1 MKRLLITFSILM
13 SFAQLS
19 WSSPQI
25 FAAKDTLI
33 DPAAEWVVVSY
44 SFSGVSFYTWYK
56 FADED
61 TLIDGKTYWP
71 ILWRGNEFQDWQEQ
85 EVYARQE
92 ESKVYKKYANHSEQ
106 LMFDMDWEIGDSI
119 SYTGEFTTFVSAID
133 SVELTDGTYRK
144 RWHLSCDGEESY
156 ADVVEGIGGVNSVG
170 FLDFNQH
177 CYPDV
182 GTWLSCYFYDGELI
196 YANPD
201 FEVCASL
208 PKTIDY
214 GKVWRRWSDLLAS
227 PSFVFEYKF
236 NADTLINGKKYLRLF
251 TKNDTGWEATH
262 LFYREDES
270 NKVYL
275 YYQDQD
281 VLIHDYRLEVGD
293 TISMPNYDDVS
304 DPSLNC
310 TWEVF
315 QKDTIT
321 LLNGEERLRLQLR
334 NYGDPFI
341 SIVDEWIQ
349 GIGSTY
355 RHVLSI
361 YGCDLVEWPD
371 QELQC
376 FLENDE
382 VLYTNSNELGCYYT
396 STDELVINQIA
407 LSPNP
412 TQYDFVYINGIQG
425 PFSYEV
431 YNMHGQ
437 LIKSGM
443 SENGQVE
450 GLEHGLNLI
459 YLHSDNAKR
468 VLRALRP

>member
-1 MKRLLITFSILM
+1 MKRLLFTFSILM

-25 FAAKDTLI
+25 FAAKDTLV
-33 DPAAEWVVVSY
+33 DPAAEWAVVSY

-56 FADED
+56 FAEED
-61 TLIDGKTYWP
+61 TLIDSKSYWP
-71 ILWRGNEFQDWQEQ
+71 ILWRYNELQDWQEQ

-106 LMFDMDWEIGDSI
+106 LMFDMDWQLGDSI
-119 SYTGEFTTFVSAID
+119 TYHAGIKIFISDID

-144 RWHLSCDGEESY
+144 RWHLSCNGDESY
-156 ADVVEGIGGVNSVG
+156 ADVVEGIGGVNNVG
-170 FLDFNQH
+170 FLEFDLYCN
-177 CYPDV
+177 PDA
-182 GTWLSCYFYDGELI
+182 GSTLSCYLYDGELI

-214 GKVWRRWSDLLAS
+214 GKVWRRWTS
-227 PSFVFEYKF
+227 PFVSPTFIYEYKF
-236 NADTLINGKKYLRLF
+236 IADSLINGVKYRNLSI
-251 TKNDTGWEATH
+251 KNDTGWDA
-262 LFYREDES
+262 LDLLYREDES

-275 YYQDQD
+275 YHQERDI
-281 VLIHDYRLEVGD
+281 LIHDYRLEVGD
-293 TISMPNYDDVS
+293 TISFPDFS
-304 DPSLNC
+304 DINDTSSYC

-315 QKDTIT
+315 QRDTIF
-321 LLNGEERLRLQLR
+321 LLNGVKRPRLLLKNR
-334 NYGDPFI
+334 GDMNNDV
-341 SIVDEWIQ
+341 VDEWIV
-349 GIGSTY
+349 GVGSTY
-355 RHVLSI
+355 HLLPYILS
-361 YGCDLVEWPD
+361 CPLPATPE

-376 FLENDE
+376 FLEYNE
-382 VLYTNSNELGCYYT
+382 VLYTNSNELGCFYT
-396 STDELVINQIA
+396 STEELVVNQIA

-431 YNMHGQ
+431 YNIHGQ
-437 LIKSGM
+437 LIKSGR

-459 YLHSDNAKR
+459 YLHSDNSER
-468 VLRALRP
+468 VLRALRL